1 MKKVLDL
8 LVTCG
13 NLVNK
18 ESNMKEKEI
27 KTILEKVGF
36 IREAKKQQKLVDLE
50 TYMKKFSISEN
61 EILAEIDF
69 FNEVYFEIN
78 RMFKTD
84 WTYLESGML
93 FFTKNDALRERLFPN
108 KESI

>member
-36 IREAKKQQKLVDLE
+36 IREAKKQQKV
-50 TYMKKFSISEN
+50 
-61 EILAEIDF
+61 
-69 FNEVYFEIN
+69 FNI
-78 RMFKTD
+78 
-84 WTYLESGML
+84 
-93 FFTKNDALRERLFPN
+93 
-108 KESI
+108 